1 MAKQIKKLLE
11 LGQSIWYDN
20 IHRELLLDGTL
31 KEMIERGQIRGVTS
45 NPSIFNKAIG
55 QSDLYAEDI
64 SKLTAQGLSREQ
76 IYEALAVKDI
86 QMAADAFQDLY
97 QESNGADGYVSLEV
111 SPYLATDTAGTIA
124 EAKRLWKTVDRPNLM
139 VKIPAT
145 KEGLPAIA
153 ESIAEGININVTL
166 IFGLDRYGEVREAY
180 LSGLEKRVER
190 GGPVDGIA
198 SVASFFIS
206 RIDTKVDQRLGEIIE
221 QAEDEKKSTAQ
232 SLLGT
237 IAVASGKL
245 AYADYQETF
254 ADQNTRFQALKQQG
268 ARRQRVLWASTSTKN
283 PDYSDVKY
291 IEEMVGPGTINTVPH
306 KTLDAFQDHGTAEKT
321 IDQGLENARQH
332 LADLADLRIDLDQ
345 VTQELEEEGVKKFAD
360 SFTALLETIRERM
373 DKLGK

>member
-1 MAKQIKKLLE
+1 MAKQIKKLLG

-31 KEMIERGQIRGVTS
+31 KEMIERGEIRGVTS

-64 SKLTAQGLSREQ
+64 STLTAQGLSKEQ

-86 QMAADAFQDLY
+86 QMAADAFRDLY
-97 QESNGADGYVSLEV
+97 EESEGADGYVSLEV

-166 IFGLDRYGEVREAY
+166 IFGLDRYDEVREAY
-180 LSGLEKRVER
+180 LAGLEKRIER

-206 RIDTKVDQRLGEIIE
+206 RIDTKVDQRLMEIIE
-221 QAEDEKKSTAQ
+221 KAEDEKQSTAHT
-232 SLLGT
+232 LLGT

-254 ADQNTRFQALKQQG
+254 ADQNPRFQALKQQG
-268 ARRQRVLWASTSTKN
+268 AKRQRVLWASTSTKN

-291 IEEMVGPGTINTVPH
+291 VEEMVGPGTINTVPQ

-321 IDQGLENARQH
+321 IDQGVENARQQV
-332 LADLADLRIDLDQ
+332 ADLADLGIDLDQ